1 MKFVLRGE
9 RDVKVVIS
17 EGANGYEE
25 LLSAWQDIQSA
36 LAILRK
42 VGYVSI
48 GDITVSLRKYD
59 DGREEL
65 VGFDRIKGDD
75 EFRIPIPKGGEILE
89 ILEIKD
95 VSVFLKAGE
104 YARLVPSAYEEQKR
118 KTLSQ
123 VNERLKSLYDFAY
136 ENGLN
141 PKEII
146 LYYDTKTKQ
155 EVSLEELVNGG
166 LEKLGAY
173 NLRDI
178 EVVDR
183 NISTAKRIIE
193 KHLEN
198 IQSQTASPNL

>member
-9 RDVKVVIS
+9 NNVKVGIS

-25 LLSAWQDIQSA
+25 LSSAWQNIQSA
-36 LAILRK
+36 LAILKK

-65 VGFDRIKGDD
+65 VGFDWKKDYD
-75 EFRIPIPKGGEILE
+75 EFRIPIPKGGETVE
-89 ILEIKD
+89 IRA

-104 YARLVPSAYEEQKR
+104 YARLVPSAYEEQKQ

-141 PKEII
+141 PKDII

-155 EVSLEELVNGG
+155 EVSLEDLVNGG
-166 LEKLGAY
+166 LEKLGD

-183 NISTAKRIIE
+183 NISTAKRVLE

-198 IQSQTASPNL
+198 IQSKTASPNL